1 MANLEEVSNYALDD
15 ERREKLFASQR
26 VCAVCWTTTDGWPVG
41 VFTQREALEARHQAR
56 KTPVDEVMNPAML
69 SLEADTPLHRA
80 AAQAE
85 ALRVRRVIVVRNR
98 QIEGILT
105 GVDFARAAI

>member
-1 MANLEEVSNYALDD
+1 
-15 ERREKLFASQR
+15 
-26 VCAVCWTTTDGWPVG
+26 
-41 VFTQREALEARHQAR
+41 
-56 KTPVDEVMNPAML
+56 MNPAML

-85 ALRVRRVIVVRNR
+85 ALRVRRVIVVNNR